1 MTTSRRTP
9 KLLLAL
15 SILAV
20 GAGAARGSF
29 AAATKPTNGRGA
41 QVVVRLTGADPEAM
55 KEVAQDFG
63 LRVVK
68 GLLASRQIYLL
79 EPTQGATEK
88 GEQAKLAKSIVA
100 RLEKDGRVEWAE
112 VNSAIDAS
120 DDRFHAWPEGD
131 PTYVGTDPSAWLD
144 QPVATQLAL
153 DVVHQQATGEGV
165 TVAVLDTGVD
175 RQHPAIAD
183 RLGGAWDYVDDD
195 DDPTDSRN
203 ETDDDGDGAVD
214 EAYGHGTHV
223 SGIVALVAPAAK
235 ILPARVLD
243 ADGRGNIFVVAQA
256 IEDVVTDGAKVVN
269 LSFGTEDN
277 IESKLLKDAI
287 AHAQQRGAI
296 VVASAGNSAST
307 TKRFPASAHNVVAVG
322 GESASATALAS
333 FSNRGDW
340 VRIAAPSSSIVSAL
354 PGGGFAAWS
363 GTSMAAPFV
372 SAQVALLRSAADA
385 PKSKSVIEAILMSSV
400 KFRNGNK
407 GDPNRVD
414 ILRSIERFVHH

>member
-1 MTTSRRTP
+1 MTTFRRTP
-9 KLLLAL
+9 KLVLAL

-29 AAATKPTNGRGA
+29 AAAAKPTHESGA
-41 QVVVRLTGADPEAM
+41 QVVVKLTDAAPGAMTA
-55 KEVAQDFG
+55 VARDFG

-79 EPTQGATEK
+79 EPAQVPTEK
-88 GEQAKLAKSIVA
+88 GDQAKLAKSLVA
-100 RLEKDGRVEWAE
+100 KLVKDGRFEWAE
-112 VNSAIDAS
+112 INAAIDAS

-131 PTYVGTDPSAWLD
+131 PTYIGTDPSVWLD
-144 QPVATQLAL
+144 QPAASQLAL
-153 DVVHQQATGEGV
+153 DVVHQQSTGEGT

-175 RQHPAIAD
+175 RQHPALAD
-183 RLGGAWDYVDDD
+183 RLGVAWDYVDDD
-195 DDPTDSRN
+195 NDPTDSRN
-203 ETDDDGDGAVD
+203 GRDDDGDGAID

-223 SGIVALVAPAAK
+223 AGIVALVAPKAK

-256 IEDVVTDGAKVVN
+256 IEDVVGDGATVVN
-269 LSFGTEDN
+269 LSFGTDDN

-287 AHAQQRGAI
+287 AHAQEQGVVI
-296 VVASAGNSAST
+296 VASAGNGAST
-307 TKRFPASAHNVVAVG
+307 SRRFPASAHNVIAVG
-322 GESASATALAS
+322 GETASATALAS

-372 SAQVALLRSAADA
+372 SAQVALLRSTAADA
-385 PKSKSVIEAILMSSV
+385 NPKAVADAIFKSSV
-400 KFRNGNK
+400 KFRSGNK
-407 GDPNRVD
+407 GDPNMVD
-414 ILRSIERFVHH
+414 ILSSLDRFVKH

>member
-1 MTTSRRTP
+1 MNRVRRTP
-9 KLLLAL
+9 KLVLAL

-29 AAATKPTNGRGA
+29 AAAVKPTHGSGT
-41 QVVVRLTGADPEAM
+41 QVVVKLTDTAADAM
-55 KEVAQDFG
+55 TAVAQDFG

-68 GLLASRQIYLL
+68 GLLESRQIFLL
-79 EPTQGATEK
+79 EPAQAPTGK
-88 GEQAKLAKSIVA
+88 GDPGKLAKDLVTK
-100 RLEKDGRVEWAE
+100 LGKDGRVEWAE
-112 VNSAIDAS
+112 INAAIDAS

-131 PTYVGTDPSAWLD
+131 PTYIGTDPSVWLD
-144 QPVATQLAL
+144 QPAAAQLAL
-153 DVVHQQATGEGV
+153 DVVHQQSTGDGV

-175 RQHPAIAD
+175 RQHPALID
-183 RLGGAWDYVDDD
+183 RLGDAWDYVDDD
-195 DDPTDSRN
+195 NDPTDNRN
-203 ETDDDGDGAVD
+203 GRDEDGDGAID

-223 SGIVALVAPAAK
+223 AGIVALVAPNAR

-256 IEDVVTDGAKVVN
+256 IEDVVAAGADVVN

-287 AHAQQRGAI
+287 AHAQQQGAI
-296 VVASAGNSAST
+296 VVASAGNSGSSS
-307 TKRFPASAHNVVAVG
+307 KRFPASAHNVIAVG

-333 FSNRGDW
+333 FSNHGDW
-340 VRIAAPSSSIVSAL
+340 VKIAAPSSSIVSAV
-354 PGGGFAAWS
+354 PDGGFAAWS

-372 SAQVALLRSAADA
+372 SGQVALLRSTDGSN
-385 PKSKSVIEAILMSSV
+385 PKAVVEAIYKSSA

-407 GDPNRVD
+407 GDPNMVD
-414 ILRSIERFVHH
+414 ILSSLDRFAHH